1 MWGLL
6 ALELKFIS
14 LKLEPV
20 LILLRK
26 SGISCMAALNVITL
40 FSAFID
46 PTCSLLETKE
56 MPEATTIQTELQ
68 QLAES
73 WIHRAQHP

>member
-20 LILLRK
+20 ILLLRK
-26 SGISCMAALNVITL
+26 SGISRMETLNVIPL
-40 FSAFID
+40 FSVFID
-46 PTCSLLETKE
+46 LTSSLLETEE
-56 MPEATTIQTELQ
+56 MPGAMTIQKELQ
-68 QLAES
+68 QLMES
-73 WIHRAQHP
+73 